1 MARRNPGA
9 TATAALCG
17 TTPTGR
23 PRWPTP
29 RGSVGSGGRGLL
41 PDPELGL
48 GAAPGTARCCDASV
62 VELRFPEDRSVGV
75 LSWVGSFT
83 AAHGPTLARGVVS
96 VPDGLD
102 VQLEVGIVTD
112 VQPMGRGSWSM
123 GVDSA
128 LVDLVFLDYLPPDAI
143 TAVVLCRVVAAS
155 VPSLARL
162 APALRRLVL
171 ADTGLHDDALRTI
184 GCLAGLTSLQTWGN
198 EFTDEGVAALV
209 ALQRLEFLFL
219 EEATLTLAAF
229 DVARTLPNLT
239 TLGCQDARL
248 NDEELEEL
256 RRDLPG
262 VRVSR

>member
-1 MARRNPGA
+1 M
-9 TATAALCG
+9 
-17 TTPTGR
+17 
-23 PRWPTP
+23 
-29 RGSVGSGGRGLL
+29 
-41 PDPELGL
+41 
-48 GAAPGTARCCDASV
+48 
-62 VELRFPEDRSVGV
+62 GV
-75 LSWVGSFT
+75 LSWAGSFN
-83 AAHGPTLARGVVS
+83 AAHGPVLARGVVS

-102 VQLEVGIVTD
+102 VQFEVGIVTD
-112 VQPMGRGSWSM
+112 VQPLGHGSWST
-123 GVDSA
+123 GWDST

-143 TAVVLCRVVAAS
+143 AAVVLRRVVAAS

-171 ADTGLHDDALRTI
+171 ADTGLHDDALHTV
-184 GCLAGLTSLQTWGN
+184 GGLVGLTSLQTWGN

-209 ALQRLEFLFL
+209 ALQSLEFLFL

-239 TLGCQDARL
+239 TLGCQGARL

-256 RRDLPG
+256 QRDLPG